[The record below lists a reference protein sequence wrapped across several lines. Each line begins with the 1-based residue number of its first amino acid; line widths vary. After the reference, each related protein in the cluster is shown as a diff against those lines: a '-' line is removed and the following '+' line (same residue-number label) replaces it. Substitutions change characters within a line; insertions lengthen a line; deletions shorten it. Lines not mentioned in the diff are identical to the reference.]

1 MGIWLII
8 AVESLLIPAIMVGIG
23 WLFRKR
29 PPKNINP
36 IYGYRTAMSMK
47 NQDTWDFAHR
57 ICAEVWIRWGLVLLI
72 VSALALAAIVP
83 LGQERAVWAG
93 TWICLLQL
101 IPLLGS
107 IVPVERAL
115 KKTFDQ
121 DGNRR
126 EENP

>member
-1 MGIWLII
+1 M
-8 AVESLLIPAIMVGIG
+8 ESLLIPAIMVGIG

-36 IYGYRTAMSMK
+36 IYGYRTAMLYVYLL
-47 NQDTWDFAHR
+47 DTWDFAHR
-57 ICAEVWIRWGLVLLI
+57 ICAEIWIRWGLVLLI

-83 LGQERAVWAG
+83 LGQQRAVWAS
-93 TWICLLQL
+93 TWIL
-101 IPLLGS
+101 PASADSAAWFHRARGA
-107 IVPVERAL
+107 AL

-126 EENP
+126 EKNP

>member
-1 MGIWLII
+1 MTMWITMTATALLVP
-8 AVESLLIPAIMVGIG
+8 AVMVVFGAVF
-23 WLFRKR
+23 LKK
-29 PPKNINP
+29 PPKKINGW
-36 IYGYRTAMSMK
+36 YGYRTSRSMAS
-47 NQDTWDFAHR
+47 QAAWDFAHR
-57 ICAEVWIRWGLVLLI
+57 ICAEIWIRWGLVLLI

-83 LGQERAVWAG
+83 LGQQRAVWAS